1 MTRINLLPP
10 EKIKK
15 KRVGAGRTP
24 SARSY
29 WWLLVVLPVIVAV
42 ALGFWYFTLNSQM
55 KDKEKALAEAKT
67 ELADWQAKNQ
77 ALQQYKSRQEQIASI
92 EQVAVKALQGRVYWA
107 RILNDIAIM
116 CPKDV
121 WLNSL
126 NGSSSGGTSGTVTF
140 EASALQC
147 PNRWFPGFY
156 YPYYP
161 DYKPVANWLERM
173 AQVREFQRVW
183 LSGAQPTPQ
192 GPVVTIPWDLP
203 DVKSQTISN
212 YIIRFSSTANL
223 NMETATVSGAKQAAP
238 ATTTP
243 TTPSTSGTTGGA
255 TK

>member
-15 KRVGAGRTP
+15 KRVGAGRAP
-24 SARSY
+24 STRSF

-55 KDKEKALAEAKT
+55 KTKEKALADAKT

-92 EQVAVKALQGRVYWA
+92 EQVVVKALEGRVYWA

-121 WLNSL
+121 WLSSL
-126 NGSSSGGTSGTVTF
+126 TGSSSGGTSGIVTF

-173 AQVREFQRVW
+173 AQVREFQTVW
-183 LSGAQPTPQ
+183 LSSAQPAPQ
-192 GPVVTIPWDLP
+192 GPAVTIPLDLP
-203 DVKSQTISN
+203 DVKSQARSN
-212 YIIRFSSTANL
+212 YIISFSSTADL

-238 ATTTP
+238 ANTAP
-243 TTPSTSGTTGGA
+243 PTPSTSGTTGGA

>member
-1 MTRINLLPP
+1 LTRINLLPP
-10 EKIKK
+10 ERIRK
-15 KRVGAGRTP
+15 KRVGAARAP

-29 WWLLVVLPVIVAV
+29 WWLLIVLPLIVLA
-42 ALGFWYFTLNSQM
+42 AMGFWYFSLNSQM
-55 KDKEKALAEAKT
+55 KTKEDALAQAKT

-77 ALQQYKSRQEQIASI
+77 ALQVYKSRQEEIASI

-126 NGSSSGGTSGTVTF
+126 SGSSSGGTSGTVTF

-147 PNRWFPGFY
+147 PNRWHPGFY

-161 DYKPVANWLERM
+161 DYRPVANWLERM
-173 AQVREFQRVW
+173 AQVREFQTVW
-183 LSGAQPTPQ
+183 LSSAQPAPQ
-192 GPVVTIPWDLP
+192 GPAVTIPFDLP
-203 DVKSQTISN
+203 DVKSETVSN
-212 YIIRFSSTANL
+212 HIIRFSSTANL
-223 NMETATVSGAKQAAP
+223 NMETSTIGGIKQAAP
-238 ATTTP
+238 STTAP
-243 TTPSTSGTTGGA
+243 PTPSTSGTTGGA